1 MRAILIAAIGL
12 TLLAGCKS
20 TRQTETSVV
29 SNEKAVVE
37 RMDTVVTRD
46 TVKIVETSR
55 DSVIVQTRGD
65 SVYVDRWHIRYKERD
80 AVSKAAEVKIMRDTV
95 MKYVEKTKTVAE
107 KPKKNKLWHYIAGVA
122 AIALAAL
129 AVYMLLMLNKKNSNK

>member
-12 TLLAGCKS
+12 MLLAGCKS

-65 SVYVDRWHIRYKERD
+65 SVYIDRWHIRYKERE

-95 MKYVEKTKTVAE
+95 TKVVTQTKTVTE

-122 AIALAAL
+122 VIALAAL